1 MRKKIIL
8 LISGKGTNAINII
21 KYFLNSDS
29 IQVCL
34 VLSNNKN
41 SPIFEN
47 IIDYNV
53 PAEYFDIETFDY
65 EVFEKIKKINPDLI
79 VLAGFLKK
87 ISLKFLA
94 FFPKKIINIHPSL
107 LPKYG
112 GKGMYGKKIHK
123 KVLKSK
129 DKETGITIHFVSEG
143 YDSGEIIFQKK
154 LKINEKDDASLI
166 EKRIHNLEYEF
177 YPKVIASLLET

>member
-1 MRKKIIL
+1 MKKKIIL
-8 LISGKGTNAINII
+8 LISGKGTNALNII
-21 KYFLNSDS
+21 KYFINSDS

-47 IIDYNV
+47 FIDYNV
-53 PAEYFDIETFDY
+53 PAEYFDIETFDD

-87 ISLKFLA
+87 ISLKFLT

-112 GKGMYGKKIHK
+112 GKGMYGMHVHEAVVNNKET
-123 KVLKSK
+123 
-129 DKETGITIHFVSEG
+129 ETGITIHYVNENYDEG
-143 YDSGEIIFQKK
+143 AIIFQAKCEVVPTDTSEDVAA
-154 LKINEKDDASLI
+154 KI
-166 EKRIHNLEYEF
+166 HQLEMEHF
-177 YPKVIASLLET
+177 PKVVDSILFS